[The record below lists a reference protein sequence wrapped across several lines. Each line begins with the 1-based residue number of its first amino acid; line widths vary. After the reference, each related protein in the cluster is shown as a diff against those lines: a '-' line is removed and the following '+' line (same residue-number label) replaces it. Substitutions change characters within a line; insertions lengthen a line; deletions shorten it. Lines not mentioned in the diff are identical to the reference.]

1 MKNLILLVFLCFSN
15 SFVKSQ
21 LLCEW
26 GDYNEFAQSYF
37 MDVAVDNAGFTYVSG
52 YFGGQ
57 IQVGTNTV
65 YAESYPDG
73 YIMKY
78 SQNGDR
84 LWVTS
89 FSSSDNVFTFEMDV
103 DNAGNTTI
111 YGKFRSNLSV
121 DGVTITASS
130 SSSENGFVAQLN
142 PDGDLNWIKNITSS
156 SANYWARYL
165 EVDDSGNV
173 LFENY
178 NTSTIDGFTNYG
190 HYTLTKLDP
199 LGNVLWR
206 YDKELFGGSNYK
218 SNLIA
223 EFNNGYVI
231 AGHINDTT
239 VIAGTT
245 IYPTNDTIIDPYN
258 DTTLLLK
265 PETVLIFL
273 DNDGNE
279 TDVRIIEGSEV
290 ISIYALYATDSILY
304 VSGRGNGLLTNGS
317 QQVNTPSWMNFLTAY
332 DTTLN
337 PLFLETSVPFENRGL
352 YANESHIYTV
362 GAKGGGYM
370 EKFDTQGILQD
381 TLAISSYIQD
391 IRGYNDGKVV
401 IVGISSASLNTC
413 GFTMNP
419 ENGFGGYVL
428 KLDEKIV
435 NQEEFDNHVQ
445 NILVYPNPTHTNL
458 TVKTPFETGSI
469 ELLTLEGRSLFE
481 LDSENMISTQIDCS
495 EYNSGV
501 YILKITDNKSN
512 FYCRRIIVK

>member
-273 DNDGNE
+273 KTLAPRQKKIVVHRFELYPIAIDLIFDHGLDLFYDNVE
-279 TDVRIIEGSEV
+279 
-290 ISIYALYATDSILY
+290 
-304 VSGRGNGLLTNGS
+304 
-317 QQVNTPSWMNFLTAY
+317 
-332 DTTLN
+332 
-337 PLFLETSVPFENRGL
+337 LFLHHLAFHDGCPRSFCSSIAPSSFQLLNRL
-352 YANESHIYTV
+352 ASFST
-362 GAKGGGYM
+362 
-370 EKFDTQGILQD
+370 FDL
-381 TLAISSYIQD
+381 
-391 IRGYNDGKVV
+391 
-401 IVGISSASLNTC
+401 
-413 GFTMNP
+413 
-419 ENGFGGYVL
+419 
-428 KLDEKIV
+428 
-435 NQEEFDNHVQ
+435 
-445 NILVYPNPTHTNL
+445 
-458 TVKTPFETGSI
+458 
-469 ELLTLEGRSLFE
+469 
-481 LDSENMISTQIDCS
+481 
-495 EYNSGV
+495 
-501 YILKITDNKSN
+501 
-512 FYCRRIIVK
+512 